1 MIDHKTIMSW
11 VGFLKGK
18 GEQELEC
25 DYPILC
31 RWLYYTDVTIEEHFQ
46 FITAA
51 AQPDLDPVHCSAMS
65 DC

>member
-11 VGFLKGK
+11 VGFLNGK
-18 GEQELEC
+18 GEQVLEC
-25 DYPILC
+25 VYLILC
-31 RWLYYTDVTIEEHFQ
+31 RWMYTDVTIEEHFQ

-51 AQPDLDPVHCSAMS
+51 AQPDLDPVQRRAMS